1 MVKERTATTKQTT
14 RHTPLHKEYM
24 PSSDATFNKG
34 AARKKYTERDERR
47 RKKETAEYVDP
58 KLSKKILSIAREQ
71 QDELERED
79 RSEEEGEEQEEEY
92 EETYEEDVSYD
103 AFADELELDEGDQA
117 MLDRFFP
124 SAVTQRRNLADIVM
138 EKIRQHEDARNR
150 PQNSSD
156 KERVTPPGINPKVV
170 EVYTHR
176 YKSGKLPKAFKI
188 IPSLPNWD
196 EILFLTHPES
206 WTPHAVFQATRI
218 FVSNLKARQ
227 SQKFFTYILLD
238 HVREDIRETKKLNYH
253 LYMALKKALYKP
265 AAFFKGVLFPLC
277 ESGTCTLREAAIIG
291 SVLSKVSVPVLH
303 SSAALMHLPI
313 WSPNSLFMRIL
324 LDKKYA
330 LPFKVVDAIVFH
342 FIRFKGE
349 SGPLPVLWHQAF
361 LTFCQ
366 RYVIIINQYV
376 HNLIILSSYKQDLTP
391 EQKDALMQVLRYHSH
406 HQITPEIRREIV
418 HSTCRG
424 ELISDDATMADYSA
438 TNAMMMD

>member
-1 MVKERTATTKQTT
+1 MGKDRAIATKQAN
-14 RHTPLHKEYM
+14 RHTPLHKEYT
-24 PSSDATFNKG
+24 PSEEAQVKG
-34 AARKKYTERDERR
+34 GLRKKYADREERR
-47 RKKETAEYVDP
+47 RKTEATYVDP

-71 QDELERED
+71 QDELN
-79 RSEEEGEEQEEEY
+79 EEEGDEEVIPYEIEQEDVY
-92 EETYEEDVSYD
+92 EEEISYD
-103 AFADELELDEGDQA
+103 AFAEEMELDAGDQA

-124 SAVTQRRNLADIVM
+124 SAPTQRRNLADLVM

-150 PQNSSD
+150 PKHQVM
-156 KERVTPPGINPKVV
+156 KVKRATPPGINPKIV
-170 EVYTHR
+170 EVYTQVGKLLSR
-176 YKSGKLPKAFKI
+176 YRSGKLPKAFKI

-196 EILFLTHPES
+196 DILFLTHPES

-218 FVSNLKARQ
+218 FVSNLKAHQ

-291 SVLSKVSVPVLH
+291 SVLSRVSVPVLH
-303 SSAALMHLPI
+303 SSAALMHLANMEYTG
-313 WSPNSLFMRIL
+313 PNSLFMRIL

-342 FIRFKGE
+342 FMRFKTE
-349 SGPLPVLWHQAF
+349 QGPLPVLWHQAF

-366 RYVIIINQYV
+366 R
-376 HNLIILSSYKQDLTP
+376 YKQDLTP
-391 EQKDALMQVLRYHSH
+391 EQKDALMQVLRYHTH
-406 HQITPEIRREIV
+406 HQITVEIRREIV

-424 ELISDDATMADYSA
+424 ELMAADTAMSDSGSTMA
-438 TNAMMMD
+438 MMTD